1 MAKIILHIE
10 YDTES
15 GDFEMQNDNG
25 ASEIGAV
32 LGLSIAKDKKMGT
45 AIFAC
50 ASAILDKSGMD
61 DLSDEMA
68 SVARSFDLIDT
79 LTQQL
84 KSME

>member
-32 LGLSIAKDKKMGT
+32 LWLSIAKDKKMGT

-50 ASAILDKSGMD
+50 ASAILDRLGID
-61 DLSDEMA
+61 DLSSEMA
-68 SVARSFDLIDT
+68 KITRSFDFIDT
-79 LTQQL
+79 LTQEL